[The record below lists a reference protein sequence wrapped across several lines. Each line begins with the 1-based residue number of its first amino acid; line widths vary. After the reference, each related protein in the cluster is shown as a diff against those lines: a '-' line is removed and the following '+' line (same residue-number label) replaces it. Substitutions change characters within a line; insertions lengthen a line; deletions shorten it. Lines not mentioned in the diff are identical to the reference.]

1 MYHHH
6 CTTSDTSTTTCTA
19 TATVPTTTTTVQ
31 HSLINTAIFTSAL
44 TTEVYL
50 HRESNRLNVPKFTI
64 VANLKWSFFAGSLFH
79 AHLRCWEAKLVSDAQ
94 GAHKAFQVLE
104 KASMSLKQVDDKSTE
119 SFKLTQGLYSYFE
132 GEIYYQ
138 NKDYQKAIECLE
150 SSLDLMEGSLK
161 LDTDLAR
168 CYNALGNCYHGL
180 GRPEKALEFYNKAL
194 KMREELS
201 SSDFHFDMPVYKN
214 QIGIVHE
221 DKGEYDEAVKCYKD
235 ALELLE
241 ELKCLG
247 YEDEALFRRNLAN
260 VYIQQEKYKEAEEEA
275 KKAFKIRLEILGN
288 HPDTVRS
295 IFQLGVIQANL
306 ETYDKALDFFLKAWK
321 MEKLLGAGNQSA
333 VWRKIIKGVFD
344 MHKFLNKKGAEK
356 EKEEFRQDALAF
368 CERFWKEEKASPQF
382 NFTPY
387 NKEIID
393 AILYLLEKRTSMFG
407 LTDKKEKALIDKYE
421 REALRFYDGM
431 QEITEKSFNN
441 EFDGATDN
449 KVLNELLRERTAFLD
464 KIIEFCSRH
473 DEHEKL
479 RKHKQG
485 KVTLF
490 KKVLVRSDFVGEK
503 TQVKLTL
510 KKAVEDLYRDFGEK
524 GSIKGFRENLL
535 TSWQRQ
541 WEEGKGTEE
550 SGEKLVAR
558 WRLIKG
564 ILQLCKELGMKDL
577 RTRYQKEEMSFSE
590 LHYHE
595 MKPMKLFLN
604 KMKELASSIGDRER
618 EKVYHPPLQVKFFG
632 MISSYGVDFQ

>member
-6 CTTSDTSTTTCTA
+6 CTTSDTSTTTC
-19 TATVPTTTTTVQ
+19 TTTTTVQ

-79 AHLRCWEAKLVSDAQ
+79 AHLRCREAKLVLGSQ

-119 SFKLTQGLYSYFE
+119 SFKLTQGLYLYFE

-138 NKDYQKAIECLE
+138 NKDYQEAIECLE
-150 SSLDLMEGSLK
+150 SSLDLMEGPLK
-161 LDTDLAR
+161 VDTHLAR
-168 CYNALGNCYHGL
+168 CYNALGNCYYEL
-180 GRPEKALEFYNKAL
+180 NRPEKALEFLNKAL

-201 SSDFHFDMPVYKN
+201 GSDYHYDVACDKN
-214 QIGIVHE
+214 GIGIVHE
-221 DKGEYDEAVKCYKD
+221 VKGEYDEAVKCYKD
-235 ALELLE
+235 ALELLK

-247 YEDEALFRRNLAN
+247 YHDEALFRRKLGN
-260 VYIQQEKYKEAEEEA
+260 VYFRQGKYHEALEESM
-275 KKAFKIRLEILGN
+275 KALNISVKILGN
-288 HPDTVRS
+288 HPDNVWS
-295 IFQLGVIQANL
+295 IFKLGVIIANL
-306 ETYDKALDFFLKAWK
+306 QAYDIALDFFLVAWN
-321 MEKLLGAGNQSA
+321 MEKFLGAGNQSA
-333 VWRKIIKGVFD
+333 VWRLIIEGVFD
-344 MHKFLNKKGAEK
+344 MHKFSKKKGAEK

-421 REALRFYDGM
+421 REALWFYDGM
-431 QEITEKSFNN
+431 QGITEKSFNN

-503 TQVKLTL
+503 TQEKLTL

-535 TSWQRQ
+535 TTWQRQ

-564 ILQLCKELGMKDL
+564 ILQLCKELGMKDHP
-577 RTRYQKEEMSFSE
+577 TRYQKEEMSFSE

-604 KMKELASSIGDRER
+604 KMKELASSIRDRER
-618 EKVYHPPLQVKFFG
+618 EKVYHPPLQVKFCG
-632 MISSYGVDFQ
+632 MISSYVVDFQ

>member
-1 MYHHH
+1 M
-6 CTTSDTSTTTCTA
+6 
-19 TATVPTTTTTVQ
+19 
-31 HSLINTAIFTSAL
+31 
-44 TTEVYL
+44 
-50 HRESNRLNVPKFTI
+50 RL
-64 VANLKWSFFAGSLFH
+64 FAGSLFR
-79 AHLRCWEAKLVSDAQ
+79 AQLRCWEARLVSESQ
-94 GAHKAFQVLE
+94 GAQKAFEVLE
-104 KASMSLKQVDDKSTE
+104 KASTSLKQVDDKSTE
-119 SFKLTQGLYSYFE
+119 SFKLTQGLYLYFQ

-138 NKDYQKAIECLE
+138 NRDYQKAINCLE
-150 SSLDLMEGSLK
+150 SSLDLMEGPLK
-161 LDTDLAR
+161 LDTNVAR
-168 CYNALGNCYHGL
+168 CYNALGNCYYGL
-180 GRPEKALEFYNKAL
+180 GRPEKALEFYSKAL

-201 SSDFHFDMPVYKN
+201 GSDYHYDMPVYKN
-214 QIGIVHE
+214 QIGTVHE

-260 VYIQQEKYKEAEEEA
+260 VYVRQEKYKEAEEEA
-275 KKAFKIRLEILGN
+275 EKAFKIRHKILGN

-344 MHKFLNKKGAEK
+344 MHKFLKKKGAEK

-421 REALRFYDGM
+421 REALWFYDGM
-431 QEITEKSFNN
+431 QGITEESFNN

-449 KVLNELLRERTAFLD
+449 KLLNELLRERTAFLD
-464 KIIEFCSRH
+464 KLIEFCSRH
-473 DEHEKL
+473 DKHEKL
-479 RKHKQG
+479 HKHKQG
-485 KVTLF
+485 KMALF

-503 TQVKLTL
+503 TQEKSALRKV
-510 KKAVEDLYRDFGEK
+510 VEALYEDFGGK

-535 TSWQRQ
+535 TTWQRQ
-541 WEEGKGTEE
+541 WEEGKGKEE
-550 SGEKLVAR
+550 SREKLLAR
-558 WRLIKG
+558 WRIIND
-564 ILQLCKELGMKDL
+564 ILKLCEELEMKDL
-577 RTRYQKEEMSFSE
+577 RKRYGKEALSFGDRLLESRRSVMKNVEIKGLLSE
-590 LHYHE
+590 L
-595 MKPMKLFLN
+595 
-604 KMKELASSIGDRER
+604 KEVASSIGDRNR
-618 EKVYHPPLQVKFFG
+618 KNAYRDALQVNMFSNAAS
-632 MISSYGVDFQ
+632 ISVS

>member
-1 MYHHH
+1 M
-6 CTTSDTSTTTCTA
+6 S
-19 TATVPTTTTTVQ
+19 
-31 HSLINTAIFTSAL
+31 
-44 TTEVYL
+44 
-50 HRESNRLNVPKFTI
+50 KFTI
-64 VANLKWSFFAGSLFH
+64 VANFKWSFFAGSLFH
-79 AHLRCWEAKLVSDAQ
+79 AHLRCREAKLVSGSQ

-119 SFKLTQGLYSYFE
+119 SFKLTQGLYLYFE

-138 NKDYQKAIECLE
+138 NKDYQKAIKCLE
-150 SSLDLMEGSLK
+150 SSLDLMEGPSK

-168 CYNALGNCYHGL
+168 CYNALGNCYYGL
-180 GRPEKALEFYNKAL
+180 GRPEKSLEFYNKAL

-201 SSDFHFDMPVYKN
+201 SSNFHYDMPVYKN

-260 VYIQQEKYKEAEEEA
+260 VYVRQEKYKEAEEEA
-275 KKAFKIRLEILGN
+275 KKAFKIRLKILGN

-306 ETYDKALDFFLKAWK
+306 KAYGKALDFFLEAWE

-333 VWRKIIKGVFD
+333 VWRRIIKGVFD
-344 MHKFLNKKGAEK
+344 MHKFLKKKGTEK

-393 AILYLLEKRTSMFG
+393 AILYLLEKRTSLFG

-421 REALRFYDGM
+421 REALWFYDGM
-431 QEITEKSFNN
+431 QGITEESFNN

-449 KVLNELLRERTAFLD
+449 KLLNELLRERTAFLD
-464 KIIEFCSRH
+464 KLIEFCSRQ
-473 DEHEKL
+473 DKHEKL

-485 KVTLF
+485 KMALF

-503 TQVKLTL
+503 TQEKSTL
-510 KKAVEDLYRDFGEK
+510 RKVVEDLYEDFGEK

-535 TSWQRQ
+535 TTWQRQ
-541 WEEGKGTEE
+541 WEEGKGKEE
-550 SGEKLVAR
+550 SREKLLAR
-558 WRLIKG
+558 WRIINGLLK
-564 ILQLCKELGMKDL
+564 LCQELEMKDL
-577 RTRYQKEEMSFSE
+577 RNRYGKEALSFGDGLLESRRS
-590 LHYHE
+590 E
-595 MKPMKLFLN
+595 MKNVEINRLLN
-604 KMKELASSIGDRER
+604 ELKEVALSIGDRKR
-618 EKVYHPPLQVKFFG
+618 KNTYRDALQVRMFSNATS
-632 MISSYGVDFQ
+632 ISVF

>member
-1 MYHHH
+1 M
-6 CTTSDTSTTTCTA
+6 
-19 TATVPTTTTTVQ
+19 
-31 HSLINTAIFTSAL
+31 SL
-44 TTEVYL
+44 
-50 HRESNRLNVPKFTI
+50 
-64 VANLKWSFFAGSLFH
+64 FAGSLFRSQ
-79 AHLRCWEAKLVSDAQ
+79 LRCWEARLVSEAQ
-94 GAHKAFQVLE
+94 GAHKAFEVLA
-104 KASMSLKQVDDKSTE
+104 KASTSLKQVDDKSTE
-119 SFKLTQGLYSYFE
+119 SFKLTQGLYLYFQ

-138 NKDYQKAIECLE
+138 NRDYQEAIKCLE
-150 SSLDLMEGSLK
+150 SSLDLMEGPLT
-161 LDTDLAR
+161 LDTNLAR
-168 CYNALGNCYHGL
+168 CYNALGNCYYGL

-201 SSDFHFDMPVYKN
+201 GSDYHYDMPVYKN
-214 QIGIVHE
+214 QIGTVHE
-221 DKGEYDEAVKCYKD
+221 DKGEYEEAVKCYKD

-260 VYIQQEKYKEAEEEA
+260 VYVRQEKYKEAEEEA
-275 KKAFKIRLEILGN
+275 KKAFKIRLKILGN

-295 IFQLGVIQANL
+295 LFQLGVIQANVA
-306 ETYDKALDFFLKAWK
+306 TYDKALDFFLKAWK

-421 REALRFYDGM
+421 REALWFYDGM
-431 QEITEKSFNN
+431 QGITEESFNN

-449 KVLNELLRERTAFLD
+449 KLLNELLRERTAFLD
-464 KIIEFCSRH
+464 KLIEFCSRH
-473 DEHEKL
+473 DKHEKL
-479 RKHKQG
+479 RKHKQE
-485 KVTLF
+485 KMALF

-503 TQVKLTL
+503 TQEKSTL
-510 KKAVEDLYRDFGEK
+510 RKVVEDLYEDFGEK

-535 TSWQRQ
+535 TTWQRQ
-541 WEEGKGTEE
+541 WEEGKGKEE
-550 SGEKLVAR
+550 SREKLLAR
-558 WRLIKG
+558 WRIINA
-564 ILQLCKELGMKDL
+564 ILKLCEEFERKDL
-577 RTRYQKEEMSFSE
+577 RKRYGKEALSFGDRLLESRRSEMKDVEVKGLLSE
-590 LHYHE
+590 L
-595 MKPMKLFLN
+595 
-604 KMKELASSIGDRER
+604 KEVASSIGDRNR
-618 EKVYHPPLQVKFFG
+618 KNAYRDALQVNMFSNAAGQIIVFPRWTCTFYRSSVLICG
-632 MISSYGVDFQ
+632 MYKVLLHFCLE

>member
-1 MYHHH
+1 M
-6 CTTSDTSTTTCTA
+6 
-19 TATVPTTTTTVQ
+19 
-31 HSLINTAIFTSAL
+31 
-44 TTEVYL
+44 
-50 HRESNRLNVPKFTI
+50 PKFTI
-64 VANLKWSFFAGSLFH
+64 VANFKWSFFAGSLFH
-79 AHLRCWEAKLVSDAQ
+79 AHLRCREAKLVSGSQ

-119 SFKLTQGLYSYFE
+119 SFKLTQGLYLYFE

-138 NKDYQKAIECLE
+138 NKDYQKAIKCLE
-150 SSLDLMEGSLK
+150 SSLNLMEGPLK

-168 CYNALGNCYHGL
+168 CYNALGNCYYGL
-180 GRPEKALEFYNKAL
+180 GRPEKSLEFYNKAL

-201 SSDFHFDMPVYKN
+201 SSNFHYDMPVYKN

-260 VYIQQEKYKEAEEEA
+260 VYVRQEKYKEAEEEA
-275 KKAFKIRLEILGN
+275 KKAFKIRLKILGN
-288 HPDTVRS
+288 HRDTVRS

-306 ETYDKALDFFLKAWK
+306 KAFDKALDFFLEAWE

-333 VWRKIIKGVFD
+333 VWRLIIKGVFD
-344 MHKFLNKKGAEK
+344 MHKFLKKKGAEK

-393 AILYLLEKRTSMFG
+393 AILYLLEKRTIKFG
-407 LTDKKEKALIDKYE
+407 FTDKKERALIDKYE
-421 REALRFYDGM
+421 REALWFYDGM
-431 QEITEKSFNN
+431 QGITEESFNN

-449 KVLNELLRERTAFLD
+449 KLLNELLRERTAFLD
-464 KIIEFCSRH
+464 KLIEFCSWH
-473 DEHEKL
+473 DKHEKL

-485 KVTLF
+485 KMALF

-503 TQVKLTL
+503 TQEKSTL
-510 KKAVEDLYRDFGEK
+510 RKVVEDLYEDFGEK

-535 TSWQRQ
+535 TTWQRQ
-541 WEEGKGTEE
+541 WEEGKGKEE
-550 SGEKLVAR
+550 SREKLLAR
-558 WRLIKG
+558 WRIINS
-564 ILQLCKELGMKDL
+564 ILKLCQELEMKDL
-577 RTRYQKEEMSFSE
+577 RKRYGKEALSFGDGLLESRRS
-590 LHYHE
+590 E
-595 MKPMKLFLN
+595 MKNVEINRLLN
-604 KMKELASSIGDRER
+604 ELKEVALSIGDRKR
-618 EKVYHPPLQVKFFG
+618 KNAYRDALQVRMFSNATS
-632 MISSYGVDFQ
+632 ISVF

>member
-1 MYHHH
+1 M
-6 CTTSDTSTTTCTA
+6 S
-19 TATVPTTTTTVQ
+19 
-31 HSLINTAIFTSAL
+31 
-44 TTEVYL
+44 
-50 HRESNRLNVPKFTI
+50 KFTI
-64 VANLKWSFFAGSLFH
+64 VANFKWSFFAGSLFH
-79 AHLRCWEAKLVSDAQ
+79 AHLRCREAKLVSGSQ

-119 SFKLTQGLYSYFE
+119 SFKLTQGLYLYFE

-138 NKDYQKAIECLE
+138 NKDYQKAIKCLE
-150 SSLDLMEGSLK
+150 SSLDLMEGPSK

-168 CYNALGNCYHGL
+168 CYNALGNCYYGL
-180 GRPEKALEFYNKAL
+180 GRPEKSLEFYNKAL

-201 SSDFHFDMPVYKN
+201 SSNFHYDMPVYKN

-260 VYIQQEKYKEAEEEA
+260 VYVRQEKYKEAEEEA
-275 KKAFKIRLEILGN
+275 KKAFKIRLKILGN

-306 ETYDKALDFFLKAWK
+306 KAYGKALDFFLEAWE

-333 VWRKIIKGVFD
+333 VWRRIIKGVFD
-344 MHKFLNKKGAEK
+344 MHKFLKKKGAEK

-393 AILYLLEKRTSMFG
+393 AILYLLEKRTSLFG

-421 REALRFYDGM
+421 REALWFYDGM
-431 QEITEKSFNN
+431 QGITEESFNN

-449 KVLNELLRERTAFLD
+449 KLLNELLRERTAFLD
-464 KIIEFCSRH
+464 KLIEFCSRQ
-473 DEHEKL
+473 DKHEKL

-485 KVTLF
+485 KMALF

-503 TQVKLTL
+503 TQEKSTL
-510 KKAVEDLYRDFGEK
+510 RKVVEDLYEDFGEK

-535 TSWQRQ
+535 TTWQRQ
-541 WEEGKGTEE
+541 WEEGKGKEE
-550 SGEKLVAR
+550 SREKLLAR
-558 WRLIKG
+558 WRIING
-564 ILQLCKELGMKDL
+564 ILKLCKELEMEDL
-577 RTRYQKEEMSFSE
+577 RKRYGKEALSFGDGLLESRRS
-590 LHYHE
+590 E
-595 MKPMKLFLN
+595 MKNVEINRLLN
-604 KMKELASSIGDRER
+604 ELKEVALSIGDRKR
-618 EKVYHPPLQVKFFG
+618 KNTYRDALQVRMFSNATS
-632 MISSYGVDFQ
+632 ISVF

>member
-1 MYHHH
+1 M
-6 CTTSDTSTTTCTA
+6 S
-19 TATVPTTTTTVQ
+19 
-31 HSLINTAIFTSAL
+31 
-44 TTEVYL
+44 
-50 HRESNRLNVPKFTI
+50 KFTI
-64 VANLKWSFFAGSLFH
+64 VANFKWSFFAGSLFH
-79 AHLRCWEAKLVSDAQ
+79 AHLRCREAKLVSGSQ

-138 NKDYQKAIECLE
+138 NKDYQKAIKCLE
-150 SSLDLMEGSLK
+150 SSLDLMEGPSK

-168 CYNALGNCYHGL
+168 CYNALGNCYYGL
-180 GRPEKALEFYNKAL
+180 GRPEKSLEFYNKAL

-201 SSDFHFDMPVYKN
+201 SSNFHYDMPVYKN

-221 DKGEYDEAVKCYKD
+221 EKGEYDEAVKCYKD

-260 VYIQQEKYKEAEEEA
+260 VYVRQEKYKEAEEEA
-275 KKAFKIRLEILGN
+275 KKAFKIRLKILGN

-295 IFQLGVIQANL
+295 IFQLGLIQANL
-306 ETYDKALDFFLKAWK
+306 KAYGKALDFFLEAWE
-321 MEKLLGAGNQSA
+321 MEKLLGAGNHSA
-333 VWRKIIKGVFD
+333 VWRLIIKGVFD
-344 MHKFLNKKGAEK
+344 MHEFLEKKGAEK

-387 NKEIID
+387 NKQIID

-421 REALRFYDGM
+421 REALWFYDGM
-431 QEITEKSFNN
+431 QGITEESFNN

-449 KVLNELLRERTAFLD
+449 KLLNELLRERTAFLD
-464 KIIEFCSRH
+464 KSIEFCSRQ
-473 DEHEKL
+473 DKHEKL

-485 KVTLF
+485 KMALF

-503 TQVKLTL
+503 TQEKSTL
-510 KKAVEDLYRDFGEK
+510 RKVVEDLYEDFGEK

-535 TSWQRQ
+535 TTWQRQ
-541 WEEGKGTEE
+541 WEEGKGKEE
-550 SGEKLVAR
+550 SREKLLAR
-558 WRLIKG
+558 WRIING
-564 ILQLCKELGMKDL
+564 ILKLCKELEMEDPRK
-577 RTRYQKEEMSFSE
+577 RYGKEALSFGDGLLESRRS
-590 LHYHE
+590 E
-595 MKPMKLFLN
+595 MKNVEINRLLN
-604 KMKELASSIGDRER
+604 ELKEVALSIGDRKR
-618 EKVYHPPLQVKFFG
+618 KNTYRDALQVRMFSNATS
-632 MISSYGVDFQ
+632 ISVF

>member
-1 MYHHH
+1 M
-6 CTTSDTSTTTCTA
+6 S
-19 TATVPTTTTTVQ
+19 
-31 HSLINTAIFTSAL
+31 
-44 TTEVYL
+44 
-50 HRESNRLNVPKFTI
+50 KFTI
-64 VANLKWSFFAGSLFH
+64 VANFKWSFFAGSLFH
-79 AHLRCWEAKLVSDAQ
+79 AHLRCREAKLVSGSQ
-94 GAHKAFQVLE
+94 GAQKAFQVLE

-119 SFKLTQGLYSYFE
+119 SFKLTQGLYLYFE

-138 NKDYQKAIECLE
+138 NKDYQKAIKCLE
-150 SSLDLMEGSLK
+150 SSLDLMEGPSK

-168 CYNALGNCYHGL
+168 CYNALGNCYYGL
-180 GRPEKALEFYNKAL
+180 GRPEKSLEFYNKAL

-201 SSDFHFDMPVYKN
+201 SSNFHYDMPVYKN

-260 VYIQQEKYKEAEEEA
+260 VYVRQEKYKEAEEEA
-275 KKAFKIRLEILGN
+275 KKAFKIRLKILGN

-306 ETYDKALDFFLKAWK
+306 KAYGKALDFFLEAWE

-333 VWRKIIKGVFD
+333 VWRRIIKGVFD
-344 MHKFLNKKGAEK
+344 MHKFLKKKGAEK

-387 NKEIID
+387 NKQIID
-393 AILYLLEKRTSMFG
+393 AILYLLEKRTSKFG
-407 LTDKKEKALIDKYE
+407 LTDKKERALIDKYE
-421 REALRFYDGM
+421 REALWFYDGM
-431 QEITEKSFNN
+431 QGITEESFNN

-449 KVLNELLRERTAFLD
+449 KLLNELLRERTAFLD
-464 KIIEFCSRH
+464 KLIEFCSRQ
-473 DEHEKL
+473 DKHEKL

-485 KVTLF
+485 KMALF

-503 TQVKLTL
+503 TQEKSTL
-510 KKAVEDLYRDFGEK
+510 RKVVEDLYEDFGEK

-535 TSWQRQ
+535 TTWQRQ
-541 WEEGKGTEE
+541 WEEGKGKEE
-550 SGEKLVAR
+550 SREKLLAR
-558 WRLIKG
+558 WRIING
-564 ILQLCKELGMKDL
+564 ILKLCKELEMEDL
-577 RTRYQKEEMSFSE
+577 RKRYGREALSFGDGLLESRRS
-590 LHYHE
+590 E
-595 MKPMKLFLN
+595 MKNVEINRLLN
-604 KMKELASSIGDRER
+604 ELKEVALSIGDRKR
-618 EKVYHPPLQVKFFG
+618 KNTYRDALQVRMFSNATS
-632 MISSYGVDFQ
+632 ISVF

>member
-1 MYHHH
+1 M
-6 CTTSDTSTTTCTA
+6 
-19 TATVPTTTTTVQ
+19 
-31 HSLINTAIFTSAL
+31 
-44 TTEVYL
+44 
-50 HRESNRLNVPKFTI
+50 PKFTI
-64 VANLKWSFFAGSLFH
+64 VANFKYSFFAGSLFH
-79 AHLRCWEAKLVSDAQ
+79 AHLRCREAKLVSESQ

-104 KASMSLKQVDDKSTE
+104 KASMSLRQVDDKSTE
-119 SFKLTQGLYSYFE
+119 SFKLTQGHYLYLE
-132 GEIYYQ
+132 GEIYYK
-138 NKDYQKAIECLE
+138 NRDYHKAIERLE
-150 SSLDLMEGSLK
+150 SSLDLMEGPLK
-161 LDTDLAR
+161 LDTNLAR
-168 CYNALGNCYHGL
+168 CYNALGACYYEL
-180 GRPEKALEFYNKAL
+180 DRPEKALEFLNKAL

-201 SSDFHFDMPVYKN
+201 GSDYHYDVACYKN
-214 QIGIVHE
+214 HIGIVHE
-221 DKGEYDEAVKCYKD
+221 VKGEYDEAVKCFED
-235 ALELLE
+235 ALEILQ

-247 YEDEALFRRNLAN
+247 YDDEALFRRNLAN
-260 VYIQQEKYKEAEEEA
+260 VYFRQGKDNEAEEESM
-275 KKAFKIRLEILGN
+275 KALNISLKILGN
-288 HPDTVRS
+288 HPDNVWS

-306 ETYDKALDFFLKAWK
+306 QAYDNALEFFLLAWN
-321 MEKLLGAGNQSA
+321 MEKFLGAGNQSA
-333 VWRKIIKGVFD
+333 VWRLIIEGVFD
-344 MHKFLNKKGAEK
+344 MHKFLKKKGAEK
-356 EKEEFRQDALAF
+356 EKEEFRKDALAF

-382 NFTPY
+382 NFTFY
-387 NKEIID
+387 SKKIID
-393 AILYLLEKRTSMFG
+393 AILYLLEKRTSKFG
-407 LTDKKEKALIDKYE
+407 LSDKKEKALIDKYE
-421 REALRFYDGM
+421 REALWFYDGM

-441 EFDGATDN
+441 EFDRATDN
-449 KVLNELLRERTAFLD
+449 KLLNELLRERTAFLD

-503 TQVKLTL
+503 TQEKLTL

-535 TSWQRQ
+535 TTWQRQ

-595 MKPMKLFLN
+595 MKPMRKLFLN
-604 KMKELASSIGDRER
+604 KIKDLASSIGDRER

-632 MISSYGVDFQ
+632 MISSYVVDFQ

>member
-1 MYHHH
+1 M
-6 CTTSDTSTTTCTA
+6 S
-19 TATVPTTTTTVQ
+19 
-31 HSLINTAIFTSAL
+31 
-44 TTEVYL
+44 
-50 HRESNRLNVPKFTI
+50 KFTI
-64 VANLKWSFFAGSLFH
+64 VANFKWSFFAGSLFH
-79 AHLRCWEAKLVSDAQ
+79 AHLRCREAKLVSGSQ
-94 GAHKAFQVLE
+94 GAQKAFQVLE

-119 SFKLTQGLYSYFE
+119 SFKLTQGLYLYFE

-138 NKDYQKAIECLE
+138 NKDYQKAIKCLE
-150 SSLDLMEGSLK
+150 SSLDLMEGPSK

-168 CYNALGNCYHGL
+168 CYNALGNCYYGL
-180 GRPEKALEFYNKAL
+180 GRPEKSLEFYNKAL

-201 SSDFHFDMPVYKN
+201 SSNFHYDMPVYKN

-221 DKGEYDEAVKCYKD
+221 EKGEYDEAVKCYKD

-260 VYIQQEKYKEAEEEA
+260 VYVRQEKYKEAEEEA
-275 KKAFKIRLEILGN
+275 KKAFKIRLKILGN

-306 ETYDKALDFFLKAWK
+306 KAYGKALDFFLEAWE

-333 VWRKIIKGVFD
+333 VWRRIIKGVFD
-344 MHKFLNKKGAEK
+344 MHKFLKKKGAEK

-393 AILYLLEKRTSMFG
+393 AILYLLEKRTSKFG
-407 LTDKKEKALIDKYE
+407 FTDKKERALIDKYE
-421 REALRFYDGM
+421 REALWFYDGM
-431 QEITEKSFNN
+431 QGITEESFNN

-449 KVLNELLRERTAFLD
+449 KLLNELLRERTAFLD
-464 KIIEFCSRH
+464 KSIEFCSRQ
-473 DEHEKL
+473 DKHEKL

-485 KVTLF
+485 KMALF

-503 TQVKLTL
+503 TQEKSTL
-510 KKAVEDLYRDFGEK
+510 RKVVEALHEDFGEK

-535 TSWQRQ
+535 TTWQRQ
-541 WEEGKGTEE
+541 WEEGKGKEE
-550 SGEKLVAR
+550 SREKLLAR
-558 WRLIKG
+558 WRIING
-564 ILQLCKELGMKDL
+564 ILKLCKELEMEDL
-577 RTRYQKEEMSFSE
+577 RKRYGKEALSFGDGLLESRRS
-590 LHYHE
+590 E
-595 MKPMKLFLN
+595 MKNVEINRLLN
-604 KMKELASSIGDRER
+604 ELKEVALSIGDRKR
-618 EKVYHPPLQVKFFG
+618 KNTYRDALQVRMFSNATS
-632 MISSYGVDFQ
+632 ISVF